1 MKIQDLLLEMNYIDE
16 KYIEECDAVPEKKK
30 TSFRRVR
37 FALIAAVVAVLL
49 AVTAFAAY
57 ELTLTKVGDK
67 STEYRLVKVHEEYD
81 EIDLSKSGVTYFP
94 DNVKISDFKIGYIPE
109 GFEQGYSSER
119 EQFRAYNYTTKDNS
133 RSIYIL
139 IRNTD
144 VPTSVDNEHS
154 VLYKVESESFSG
166 YLNYDEEDCSGTL
179 VFGDSKIAIIIMG
192 NNSKEEIVKIAE
204 SITYEQK

>member
-37 FALIAAVVAVLL
+37 FVLIAAVVTVLL

-57 ELTLTKVGDK
+57 ELTLTKVVDK
-67 STEYRLVKVHEEYD
+67 SKEYRLVKVHEKYD

-109 GFEQGYSSER
+109 GFERVFAVER
-119 EQFRAYNYTTKDNS
+119 DNFRTYRYVSNDTKNYVLIQFRGSGFYP
-133 RSIYIL
+133 
-139 IRNTD
+139 IRA
-144 VPTSVDNEHS
+144 DNENCA
-154 VLYKVESESFSG
+154 LYKIDGEEYVG
-166 YLNYDEEDCSGTL
+166 YLIYDNEDKVGTL
-179 VFGDSKIAIIIMG
+179 IYGDSSITIHISG
-192 NNSKEEIVKIAE
+192 NITKEELIEISE
-204 SITYEQK
+204 HITY

>member
-37 FALIAAVVAVLL
+37 FALIAAVVTVLL

-67 STEYRLVKVHEEYD
+67 SKEYRLVKVHEKYD

-94 DNVKISDFKIGYIPE
+94 EDLTIYDFHIGYIPD
-109 GFEQGYSSER
+109 GLKISSKVEHKALR
-119 EQFRAYNYTTKDNS
+119 TYRYDSPNEEKYMLIQFKGPGGS
-133 RSIYIL
+133 PIY
-139 IRNTD
+139 
-144 VPTSVDNEHS
+144 VDNEHS
-154 VLYKVESESFSG
+154 VLYKIDGEGYIG
-166 YLNYDEEDCSGTL
+166 YLVYDEEDQTGSL
-179 VFGDSKIAIIIMG
+179 IYGDSNITICISGHQSI
-192 NNSKEEIVKIAE
+192 EELLKIAE
-204 SITYEQK
+204 NITY

>member
-1 MKIQDLLLEMNYIDE
+1 MKIQDLLLEMNYIDK

-67 STEYRLVKVHEEYD
+67 SPEYRLIEVREKYD

-94 DNVKISDFKIGYIPE
+94 DNVKLSDFKIGYIPE
-109 GFEQGYSSER
+109 GFERVSVSER
-119 EQFRAYNYTTKDNS
+119 ATERFFAFIDKHNNSTFYIVIKKADNAV
-133 RSIYIL
+133 R
-139 IRNTD
+139 
-144 VPTSVDNEHS
+144 VDNEHS
-154 VLYKVESESFSG
+154 VLYKITGVPFLG
-166 YLNYDEEDCSGTL
+166 YLIYDETELSG
-179 VFGDSKIAIIIMG
+179 SAIIGDQRIL
-192 NNSKEEIVKIAE
+192 IVISGILPKDELLKIAE
-204 SITYEQK
+204 NLLF

>member
-37 FALIAAVVAVLL
+37 FVLIAAVVTVLL

-67 STEYRLVKVHEEYD
+67 SPEYRLIEVREKYD

-109 GFEQGYSSER
+109 GFERVSVSENETGR
-119 EQFRAYNYTTKDNS
+119 TYAFLDKHNNSAFYIDIKKADNA
-133 RSIYIL
+133 
-139 IRNTD
+139 
-144 VPTSVDNEHS
+144 VSVDNEHS
-154 VLYKVESESFSG
+154 VIYKITGGSFLG
-166 YLNYDEEDCSGTL
+166 YLIYDETALSG
-179 VFGDSKIAIIIMG
+179 SAIIGDQRIMIVISG
-192 NNSKEEIVKIAE
+192 NIPKEELIRIAE
-204 SITYEQK
+204 NILI

>member
-16 KYIEECDAVPEKKK
+16 KYIEECDAVPEKEK

-67 STEYRLVKVHEEYD
+67 STEYRLVKVHKKYD

-94 DNVKISDFKIGYIPE
+94 DNVKISDFRIGYILE
-109 GFEQGYSSER
+109 GFERVYTVECDDFRTYIYVSNDTKNYVLI
-119 EQFRAYNYTTKDNS
+119 QFRGS
-133 RSIYIL
+133 GSSPI
-139 IRNTD
+139 
-144 VPTSVDNEHS
+144 SVDNENS
-154 VLYKVESESFSG
+154 VLYKIDGEGYIG
-166 YLNYDEEDCSGTL
+166 YLVYNEEEQTGSL
-179 VFGDSKIAIIIMG
+179 IYGDSNIIIRISG
-192 NNSKEEIVKIAE
+192 HQSIEELLKISE
-204 SITYEQK
+204 NITY